1 MTMKRH
7 ALVFMLLFGV
17 MATVS
22 YVKAQDVQKMDSV
35 ECLKNYSLYKEALKK
50 KMYDYSIGAWRT
62 MFNQCPDV
70 TIRLYADGV
79 DIYKHYI
86 DKEKDEVKKQAL
98 VDTLLMIYDQRIQYF
113 GNHPK
118 YPEAWVLGRKGL
130 EIVTYRRNETS
141 ALEEAV
147 ACFEASFNKLGRKME
162 PMVAVNWLQS
172 TNALLA
178 NGDRT
183 SNELLNVYMDV
194 DEVLAYNIKKQKNA
208 NVIEMLNKAS
218 NTCVEIVVRSG
229 LDNCGALQDALM
241 VKYEMVQD
249 NPDGLGRLL
258 KLLDAFDCTNSELY
272 AKAAERN
279 YELSPTAEAS
289 YLLAKYFIK
298 QNQFDKAKEYY
309 LKTISQADDEELQA
323 KCFYELAVVTF
334 SHYKNSPE
342 ARQYAQNALQKKSN
356 WGKPHILIGN
366 IYAHESAK
374 YGDSDFDHQTVYW
387 VAIDQFNKAKR
398 IDPECA
404 DEAEKQINLYSQYI
418 PDKETGFF
426 HGVQEGENY
435 TIGSWI
441 NEKTTVRYR

>member
-1 MTMKRH
+1 MKRH
-7 ALVFMLLFGV
+7 ALIFMLLVGV
-17 MATVS
+17 IAGTS
-22 YVKAQDVQKMDSV
+22 YVKAQDIQKMDSV

-50 KMYDYSIGAWRT
+50 KMYDYSISAWRT

-79 DIYKHYI
+79 DIYTYYI
-86 DKEKDEVKKQAL
+86 KKEKDELKKQAL

-130 EIVTYRRNETS
+130 EIVTYRRDEVP

-147 ACFEASFNKLGRKME
+147 TCFEASFNELGTKME
-162 PMVAVNWLQS
+162 PMVAVNWLQA
-172 TNALLA
+172 TNALLD

-183 SNELLNVYMDV
+183 SEQLLNVYMNV
-194 DEVLAYNIKKQKNA
+194 DDVLAYNIKKQKNPKI
-208 NVIEMLNKAS
+208 IEMLNKAS

-229 LDNCGALQDALM
+229 LDNCDALQQSLM
-241 VKYEMVQD
+241 AKYDVVKD
-249 NPDGLGRLL
+249 SPDGLERLL
-258 KLLDAFDCTNSELY
+258 KLLDAFNCTDSDLY
-272 AKAAERN
+272 AAAAERN

-309 LKTISQADDEELQA
+309 LKTISQAVDDDLQA

-342 ARQYAQNALQKKSN
+342 ARQYAQNALQKNGS

-366 IYAHESAK
+366 IYAHESPK

-387 VAIDQFNKAKR
+387 VALDRFTKAKS

-404 DEAEKQINLYSQYI
+404 AEAEKQINLYSQYI

-426 HGVQEGENY
+426 HGVEEGANY

-441 NEKTTVRYR
+441 NEKTIVRYR